1 MTSEQEILKP
11 KETTNKALHENC
23 PNKNLHLKISVGCGL
38 SSFKSHG

>member
-23 PNKNLHLKISVGCGL
+23 PNKKSPFKNNCGL
-38 SSFKSHG
+38 WIKQF